1 MIDTENPDFKNLP
14 SSDSRPRFPYR
25 LADSPLQP
33 VVSVSTPYYNTDE
46 VFAETARSLFD
57 QSFQEW
63 EWVIVNDGSTDT
75 PSLARLAAVEK
86 SDSRVNVIH
95 QTNSGPAAARNIA
108 FRNSRGR
115 YICLL
120 DSDD

>member
-14 SSDSRPRFPYR
+14 SSDARPRFPYR
-25 LADSPLQP
+25 LADTPLQP
-33 VVSVSTPYYNTDE
+33 VVSVITPYYNTDE

-75 PSLARLAAVEK
+75 QSLERLAAV
-86 SDSRVNVIH
+86 
-95 QTNSGPAAARNIA
+95 
-108 FRNSRGR
+108 
-115 YICLL
+115 
-120 DSDD
+120 